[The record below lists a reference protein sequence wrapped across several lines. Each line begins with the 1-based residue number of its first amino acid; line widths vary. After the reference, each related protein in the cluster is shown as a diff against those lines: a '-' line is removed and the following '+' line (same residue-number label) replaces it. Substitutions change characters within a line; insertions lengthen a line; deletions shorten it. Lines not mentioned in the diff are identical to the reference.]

1 MSTSDTPS
9 IADGS
14 TPERQAA
21 RLIDGF
27 VFTQLCYVATELGVF
42 DQLAS
47 GPRTG
52 GELATAL
59 GVHADN
65 LRRVLRG
72 LAAEGVLTELDNG
85 AFSLSALGEL
95 MGGMQGA
102 VRARGELYY
111 TAATGLLDAVRHG
124 GSAFEH
130 HHGQPFFEYL
140 SGNPEQEAAFHASM
154 ATRARAEAA
163 AVIDAYDFTTAR
175 HVADVGGG
183 NGILLAAILQTVPHL
198 TGVLMDRSAVI
209 PDARAHFDSA
219 GLSSRV
225 GCVVGDFFVDVP
237 SDADTYLLS
246 RVLHDW
252 DDPDATRILRT
263 CRNRM
268 QPGSRLLIVE
278 AVLPERA
285 VDNPAVTLMD
295 LHMLLLLGARERTLR
310 EYSDLLRQV
319 DLDVSR
325 HVPTASPAGLAV
337 IEARPGRTRVAP

>member
-1 MSTSDTPS
+1 
-9 IADGS
+9 
-14 TPERQAA
+14 
-21 RLIDGF
+21 
-27 VFTQLCYVATELGVF
+27 
-42 DQLAS
+42 
-47 GPRTG
+47 
-52 GELATAL
+52 
-59 GVHADN
+59 
-65 LRRVLRG
+65 
-72 LAAEGVLTELDNG
+72 
-85 AFSLSALGEL
+85 

-183 NGILLAAILQTVPHL
+183 NGILLAAILQTAPHL

-209 PDARAHFDSA
+209 PDAASTLRQRRPVLA
-219 GLSSRV
+219 GCAAWPATSSSMSPRMPTPI
-225 GCVVGDFFVDVP
+225 CC
-237 SDADTYLLS
+237 S

-337 IEARPGRTRVAP
+337 IEARPGRTRMVP